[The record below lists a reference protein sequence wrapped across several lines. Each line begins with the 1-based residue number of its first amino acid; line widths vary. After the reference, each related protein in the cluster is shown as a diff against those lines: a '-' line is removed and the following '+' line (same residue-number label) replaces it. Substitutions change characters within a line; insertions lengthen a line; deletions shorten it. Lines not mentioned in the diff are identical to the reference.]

1 MSLPVLCCRLLLLL
15 LFTSCSSTAKNVL
28 SPSLTAKVIAVID
41 GDTIDIL
48 YDGKPVRIRL
58 AHIDCPEIRKGQP
71 FNKAAK
77 QLASALCFGQEVR
90 VLNQGE
96 YDRWGRLV
104 AVIINNKDQNV
115 NKEMLRAGLAWHYK
129 KYSADTAYA
138 SLEIKARQNRV
149 GLWADEKPVPPWE
162 WREQK
167 TKAVVK
173 QTKPQ
178 PGLSQ

>member
-1 MSLPVLCCRLLLLL
+1 MSRSLFFARLLLIIILS
-15 LFTSCSSTAKNVL
+15 SCSSTAKNIL
-28 SPSLTAKVIAVID
+28 STTITAKVIAVID

-77 QLASALCFGQEVR
+77 QLASALCFGQEVQ
-90 VLNQGE
+90 VLNNGE
-96 YDRWGRLV
+96 FDRWGRLV
-104 AVIINNKDQNV
+104 AVIINNKDQNI

-129 KYSADTAYA
+129 RYSTDSSYA
-138 SLEIKARQNRV
+138 NIEMKARQNRM
-149 GLWADEKPVPPWE
+149 GLWAHEKPVPPWE

-167 TKAVVK
+167 PKKVLKESNTGEVIAH
-173 QTKPQ
+173 
-178 PGLSQ
+178 